1 MNYRFNKTD
10 DGVMTDKKVEAAVA
24 KLDTL
29 EARGTLIIEA
39 GYKDTHDA
47 YCKITGTA
55 LKSPVT
61 AGGKKVGEAVNDAVK
76 KVCQIVRNE
85 KQTIKDKKEQVRNTC
100 AKRKDSKVLNA
111 DEFSE
116 DNGFNR

>member
-10 DGVMTDKKVEAAVA
+10 DGVITDKKVQAAVA

-29 EARGTLIIEA
+29 DARGTLIIEA

-47 YCKITGTA
+47 YCKITGTT
-55 LKSPVT
+55 LKAPVS

-76 KVCQIVRNE
+76 KVATILRNE
-85 KQTIKDKKEQVRNTC
+85 KQTTKDKKEQARRTC
-100 AKRKDSKVLNA
+100 AKRKEEEEVVK
-111 DEFSE
+111 F
-116 DNGFNR
+116 

>member
-10 DGVMTDKKVEAAVA
+10 DGVINDKKVEAAVK

-47 YCKITGTA
+47 YCKITGNV
-55 LKSPVT
+55 LKAPVV

-76 KVCQIVRNE
+76 KVATIIRNE
-85 KQTIKDKKEQVRNTC
+85 KQTARDKKEQVRRTC
-100 AKRKDSKVLNA
+100 AKRNA
-111 DEFSE
+111 DKQEVVEEETFE
-116 DNGFNR
+116 L